1 MKIINSL
8 VECLENIKIHK
19 REIKK
24 VLLNRDIEI
33 MENKIIIYEDAN
45 GDIKLD
51 VSLENE
57 TLWLSQKQLEV
68 LFGRDQ
74 SVISRHLNNIF
85 RSGELEK
92 TCNMQKMHIANSDKP
107 VEFYNLDVIISLG
120 YRVNSKRATSFRI
133 WATKILKD
141 YLVNGYAINDKRLQ
155 QKGLEEL
162 NKTISLLQN
171 TISNTQIEL
180 NEAKGLLD
188 VIINYSRT
196 WTLLQGYDE
205 DSLKCDFI
213 PQKAKFILD
222 SNEAKIAIVK
232 LKNELIKKG
241 EATELF
247 GREKAGEFEGILRN
261 IYQTFGGVDLLES
274 VEEKAANL
282 LYYIIKGH
290 PFNDG
295 NKRIGAFMFILFLS
309 KNNMLYK
316 SNGELKI
323 NDNALVALSLMTAKS
338 DPKQKDTIINLIVN
352 ILQ

>member
-1 MKIINSL
+1 MF
-8 VECLENIKIHK
+8 
-19 REIKK
+19 
-24 VLLNRDIEI
+24 LNKDIEI
-33 MENKIIIYEDAN
+33 METKIVIYEDAN
-45 GDIKLD
+45 GEIKLD
-51 VSLENE
+51 VSLEND

-68 LFGRDQ
+68 LFDRDK
-74 SVISRHLNNIF
+74 SVISRHIKNIF
-85 RSGELEK
+85 KDEELDK
-92 TCNMQKMHIANSDKP
+92 NSVVAKNATTATDGKIYQ
-107 VEFYNLDVIISLG
+107 VEYYNLDMIISLG
-120 YRVNSKRATSFRI
+120 YRVNSKRATSFRV

-141 YLVNGYAINDKRLQ
+141 YIINGYSINNKRLQ
-155 QKGLEEL
+155 QKGLKEL
-162 NKTISLLQN
+162 NETISLLKD

-180 NEAKGLLD
+180 SEAKGLLD
-188 VIINYSRT
+188 VILNYSRT

-205 DSLKCDFI
+205 DSLKIDFVS
-213 PQKAKFILD
+213 KEAKFILD
-222 SNEAKIAIVK
+222 SDEAKNYIAQ
-232 LKNELIKKG
+232 LKDELIKKG

>member
-1 MKIINSL
+1 MF
-8 VECLENIKIHK
+8 
-19 REIKK
+19 
-24 VLLNRDIEI
+24 LNKDIEI
-33 MENKIIIYEDAN
+33 METKIVIYEDVN
-45 GDIKLD
+45 GEIKLD
-51 VSLENE
+51 VSLEND

-68 LFGRDQ
+68 LFDRDK
-74 SVISRHLNNIF
+74 SVISRHIKNIF
-85 RSGELEK
+85 KDEELYK
-92 TCNMQKMHIANSDKP
+92 NSVVAKNATTATDGKIYQ
-107 VEFYNLDVIISLG
+107 VEYYNLDMIISLG
-120 YRVNSKRATSFRI
+120 YRVNSKRATSFRV

-141 YLVNGYAINDKRLQ
+141 YIINGYSINNKRLQ
-155 QKGLEEL
+155 QKGLKEL
-162 NKTISLLQN
+162 NETISLLKD
-171 TISNTQIEL
+171 TISNAQIEL

-188 VIINYSRT
+188 VILNYSRT

-205 DSLKCDFI
+205 DTLKIDFVS
-213 PQKAKFILD
+213 KEAKFILD
-222 SNEAKIAIVK
+222 SDEAKNYIAQ
-232 LKNELIKKG
+232 LKDELIKKG

>member
-1 MKIINSL
+1 MF
-8 VECLENIKIHK
+8 
-19 REIKK
+19 
-24 VLLNRDIEI
+24 LNKDIEI
-33 MENKIIIYEDAN
+33 METKIVIYEDVN
-45 GDIKLD
+45 GEIKLD
-51 VSLENE
+51 VSLEND

-68 LFGRDQ
+68 LFDRDK
-74 SVISRHLNNIF
+74 SVISRHIKNIF
-85 RSGELEK
+85 KDEELDK
-92 TCNMQKMHIANSDKP
+92 NSVVAKNATTATDGKIYQ
-107 VEFYNLDVIISLG
+107 VEYYNLDMIISLG
-120 YRVNSKRATSFRI
+120 YRVNSKRATSFRV

-141 YLVNGYAINDKRLQ
+141 YIINGYSINNKRLQ
-155 QKGLEEL
+155 QKGLKEL
-162 NKTISLLQN
+162 NETISLLKN
-171 TISNTQIEL
+171 TISNAQIEL
-180 NEAKGLLD
+180 NEAKDLLD
-188 VIINYSRT
+188 VILNYSRT

-205 DSLKCDFI
+205 DSLKIDFVS
-213 PQKAKFILD
+213 KEAKFILD
-222 SNEAKIAIVK
+222 SDEAKNYIAQ
-232 LKNELIKKG
+232 LKDELIKKG

>member
-1 MKIINSL
+1 MF
-8 VECLENIKIHK
+8 
-19 REIKK
+19 
-24 VLLNRDIEI
+24 LNKDIEI
-33 MENKIIIYEDAN
+33 METKIVIYEDAN
-45 GDIKLD
+45 GEIKLD
-51 VSLENE
+51 VSLEND

-68 LFGRDQ
+68 LFDRDK
-74 SVISRHLNNIF
+74 SVISRHIKNIF
-85 RSGELEK
+85 KEEELDK
-92 TCNMQKMHIANSDKP
+92 NSVVAKNATTATDGKIYQ
-107 VEFYNLDVIISLG
+107 VEYYNLDMIISLG
-120 YRVNSKRATSFRI
+120 YRVNSKRATSFRV

-141 YLVNGYAINDKRLQ
+141 YIINGYSINNKRLQ
-155 QKGLEEL
+155 QKGLKEL
-162 NKTISLLQN
+162 NETISLLKD
-171 TISNTQIEL
+171 TISNAQIEL

-188 VIINYSRT
+188 VILNYSRT

-205 DSLKCDFI
+205 DSLKINFVA
-213 PQKAKFILD
+213 KEAKFILD
-222 SNEAKIAIVK
+222 SDEAKNYIAQ

>member
-1 MKIINSL
+1 MF
-8 VECLENIKIHK
+8 
-19 REIKK
+19 
-24 VLLNRDIEI
+24 LNKDIEI
-33 MENKIIIYEDAN
+33 METKIVIYEDAN
-45 GDIKLD
+45 GEIKLD
-51 VSLENE
+51 VSLEND
-57 TLWLSQKQLEV
+57 TLWISQKQLEV
-68 LFGRDQ
+68 LFDRDK
-74 SVISRHLNNIF
+74 SVISRHIKNIF
-85 RSGELEK
+85 KDEELDK
-92 TCNMQKMHIANSDKP
+92 NSVVAKNATTATDGKIYQ
-107 VEFYNLDVIISLG
+107 VEYYNLDMIISLG
-120 YRVNSKRATSFRI
+120 YRVNSKRATSFRV

-141 YLVNGYAINDKRLQ
+141 YIINGYSINNKRLQ
-155 QKGLEEL
+155 QKGLKEL
-162 NKTISLLQN
+162 NETISLLKD
-171 TISNTQIEL
+171 TISNAQIEL

-188 VIINYSRT
+188 VILNYSRT

-205 DSLKCDFI
+205 DTLKIDFVS
-213 PQKAKFILD
+213 KEAKFILD
-222 SNEAKIAIVK
+222 SDEAKNYIAQ
-232 LKNELIKKG
+232 LKDELIKKG

-338 DPKQKDTIINLIVN
+338 DTKQKETIINLIVN
-352 ILQ
+352 ILQG

>member
-1 MKIINSL
+1 
-8 VECLENIKIHK
+8 
-19 REIKK
+19 
-24 VLLNRDIEI
+24 
-33 MENKIIIYEDAN
+33 MENQIVIYEDIN
-45 GDIKLD
+45 GKMELK
-51 VSLENE
+51 VSVENE
-57 TLWLSQKQLEV
+57 TLWLSQKQLSE
-68 LFGRDQ
+68 LFG
-74 SVISRHLNNIF
+74 VEINTINYHIKNIIKQK
-85 RSGELEK
+85 ELDK
-92 TCNMQKMHIANSDKP
+92 NPTIRKIRIVQKEGNRE
-107 VEFYNLDVIISLG
+107 VEREVEHYNLDMIISVG
-120 YRVNSKRATSFRI
+120 YRINSITATKFRQ

-141 YLVNGYAINDKRLQ
+141 YLINGYSINEKRVKE
-155 QKGLEEL
+155 KGLKEL
-162 NKTISLLQN
+162 EKTIEFLKDN
-171 TISNTQIEL
+171 ISKTELEL

-188 VIINYSRT
+188 VILNYSRT

-205 DSLKCDFI
+205 DSLKIDFVS
-213 PQKAKFILD
+213 KEAKFILD
-222 SNEAKIAIVK
+222 SDEAKSYIAQ
-232 LKNELIKKG
+232 LKDELIKKG

-338 DPKQKDTIINLIVN
+338 EPKQKDTIINLIVN